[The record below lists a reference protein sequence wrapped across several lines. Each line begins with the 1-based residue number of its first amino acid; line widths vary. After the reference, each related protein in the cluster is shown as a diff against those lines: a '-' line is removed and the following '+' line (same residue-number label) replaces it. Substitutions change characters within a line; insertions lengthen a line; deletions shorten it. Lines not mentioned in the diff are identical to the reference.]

1 MSAFGVVAQRG
12 REGYADVHTTFVYY
26 IDSRGNLRKTMLAS
40 TALTQ
45 QLVEL
50 VR

>member
-1 MSAFGVVAQRG
+1 
-12 REGYADVHTTFVYY
+12 VHTTFVYY

-40 TALTQ
+40 TALTE